1 MKIIDI
7 ETFPI
12 YPPIAERYQHVM
24 SRDGTYLRRVAKV
37 KTDNGIV
44 GYGDLDGPGPPRLEP
59 ADVEHLIDRN
69 PFDFIN
75 SDIHPAVVMALYDV
89 MGKYLEMPA
98 YKLMGQKLRDAVP
111 VAAWSWG
118 GPTTDEFRD
127 DIVRAVDQGYMI
139 FKIHTNPLND
149 VLEWLRAAEEVAP
162 PGFKIHLD
170 FTGRRGRTMATVLP
184 LVAELERNHPI
195 VGWIEDPFDVS
206 DIEGWRNLR
215 SRTTIPI
222 VHGGSAKLTGLQEAA
237 YGMADAYM
245 IGGPIGETLAKGW
258 AYSKMNLQTITQ
270 FCGGTL
276 GKAMALHMS
285 CVLPTATGHNI
296 NLDDQCD
303 VDFTT
308 KRIEVI
314 EGSSPVP
321 EAPGLGFEVDEEVLT
336 RFRNN
341 VPRTPADF
349 VGIVEMPGGNTLYSL
364 GQPHIT
370 QITGVEEGVTRGLDF
385 QRWFDDGTSEW
396 AATYAR
402 VKRENYFFK

>member
-1 MKIIDI
+1 MKIIDV

-12 YPPIAERYQHVM
+12 YPPIADRYQHVL
-24 SRDGTYLRRVAKV
+24 SRNGTYLRWVTKV

-44 GYGDLDGPGPPRLEP
+44 GYGDLDGPGPPTLGP
-59 ADVEHLIDRN
+59 SDVEHLIDRN

-75 SDIHPAVVMALYDV
+75 SDIHPSVVMALYDV
-89 MGKYLEMPA
+89 IGKYLEVPA

-118 GPTTDEFRD
+118 GPTVDEFRE
-127 DIVRAVDQGYMI
+127 DIVRAVEQGYMI

-149 VLEWLRAAEEVAP
+149 VLDWLRAAEEVAP

-170 FTGRRGRTMATVLP
+170 FTGRRGRTMAAVLP

-206 DIEGWRNLR
+206 DMEGWRNLR

-245 IGGPIGETLAKGW
+245 IGGPIGETLSKGW
-258 AYSKMNLQTITQ
+258 AYSKMNLQTIMQ

-276 GKAMALHMS
+276 AKAMALHMS
-285 CVLPTATGHNI
+285 CVLPTATGHNV

-303 VDFTT
+303 VDITT

-321 EAPGLGFEVDEEVLT
+321 EGPGLGFEVDEEALT

-341 VPRTPADF
+341 IPRTPADF
-349 VGIVEMPGGNTLYSL
+349 VGIVRMPGGRTLYSL

-385 QRWFDDGTSEW
+385 RRWFDDGTPEW

-402 VKRENYFFK
+402 VETENYFFK

>member
-1 MKIIDI
+1 
-7 ETFPI
+7 
-12 YPPIAERYQHVM
+12 
-24 SRDGTYLRRVAKV
+24 
-37 KTDNGIV
+37 
-44 GYGDLDGPGPPRLEP
+44 
-59 ADVEHLIDRN
+59 
-69 PFDFIN
+69 
-75 SDIHPAVVMALYDV
+75 
-89 MGKYLEMPA
+89 
-98 YKLMGQKLRDAVP
+98 
-111 VAAWSWG
+111 
-118 GPTTDEFRD
+118 
-127 DIVRAVDQGYMI
+127 MI

-149 VLEWLRAAEEVAP
+149 VFEWLRAAEEVAP

-170 FTGRRGRTMATVLP
+170 FTGRRGRTMGVVLP

-195 VGWIEDPFDVS
+195 VQWIEDPFDVS
-206 DIEGWRNLR
+206 DMDGWRNLR

-258 AYSKMNLQTITQ
+258 AYSKMNLQTIMQ

-285 CVLPTATGHNI
+285 SVLPTATGHNI

-303 VDFTT
+303 VDITT

-321 EAPGLGFEVDEEVLT
+321 DGPGLGFDVDEDALN
-336 RFRNN
+336 RYRNN

-349 VGIVEMPGGNTLYSL
+349 VVVVRLPGGNTLYSL

-370 QITGVEEGVTRGLDF
+370 QITGIEEGAMRGIDF
-385 QRWFDDGTSEW
+385 RRWFDDGTSEW
-396 AATYAR
+396 AAAYSRAEA
-402 VKRENYFFK
+402 ENYFFE